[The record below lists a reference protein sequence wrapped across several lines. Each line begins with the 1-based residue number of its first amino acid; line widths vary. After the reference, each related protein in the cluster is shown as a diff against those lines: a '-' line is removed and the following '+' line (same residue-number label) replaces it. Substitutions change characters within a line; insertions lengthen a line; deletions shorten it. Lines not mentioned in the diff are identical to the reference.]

1 MMISPEYFYESEL
14 KGKSI
19 EQIDKV
25 IRSLKR
31 EMNSLKKDIETADE
45 EAVVVMPSPEVRLKC
60 TREYLDMARK
70 AYAEAGGVYEP
81 NQTEQRIIDFDLNLE
96 YISKIK
102 LTMSSF
108 FTGQQ
113 TYTYLVEGDKVEW
126 EFGGFSYSDFI
137 LPEET
142 IKDKK
147 ILVEALREFH
157 LGEWKCKYV
166 DPYVLDGTQWELCIE
181 YTNGRKALKY
191 YGSNAFPF
199 NFDEFVEF
207 MGEIS

>member
-1 MMISPEYFYESEL
+1 MMISPESFYESEL

-25 IRSLKR
+25 IRKLKR
-31 EMNSLKKDIETADE
+31 EMNSLKKEIETADE
-45 EAVVVMPSPEVRLKC
+45 DAVLIMPSPDVQLKC
-60 TREYLDMARK
+60 TREYFDMAKK
-70 AYAEAGGVYEP
+70 AYAEAGGVYVP
-81 NQTEQRIIDFDLNLE
+81 NQVEQRVIDFDLNLE

-113 TYTYLVEGDKVEW
+113 TYTYLVEGDKARW
-126 EFGGFSYSDFI
+126 EFGGFSHSDFK

-147 ILVEALREFH
+147 TLVEALREFH
-157 LGEWKCKYV
+157 LGEWKHRYV
-166 DPYVLDGTQWELCIE
+166 DSGVLDGSQWELRIE
-181 YTNGRKALKY
+181 YMNGRKAGDY

-199 NFDEFVEF
+199 NFDEFAEF